1 MLPKTQDLRETLFA
15 RADPVVFRI
24 AAYIAAIGVAGS
36 DMLLAGAWWAI
47 LAVTGLVAAAC
58 FIFPARAPQD
68 EFRKKILAAL
78 RIVRFSCVWMRLGC
92 AIFLILIV
100 SVLDYYV
107 RFELGREF
115 NIFLLPIFLVSLLFG
130 LPLAILTWL
139 LSFIVVYFNVI
150 PPRYSFEI
158 TELKEFA
165 ELFGFFYLGLMTLT
179 VPVLIR
185 ASAAVDE

>member
-1 MLPKTQDLRETLFA
+1 MLPKNKNIRETLFT
-15 RADPVVFRI
+15 RTDPVVFRI
-24 AAYIAAIGVAGS
+24 AAYIVAIGVAGS
-36 DMLLAGAWWAI
+36 DMLLEGASWAI
-47 LAVTGLVAAAC
+47 LAAAGLVAAAC
-58 FIFPARAPQD
+58 FIFPARAPED
-68 EFRKKILAAL
+68 EFRKKILATL
-78 RIVRFSCVWMRLGC
+78 RFVRFSSVWMRLGC

-100 SVLDYYV
+100 SVLDYYG

-115 NIFLLPIFLVSLLFG
+115 NIFLLPIFLASLLFG

-139 LSFIVVYFNVI
+139 LSFIVVYFIVI

-158 TELKEFA
+158 SELKEFA
-165 ELFGFFYLGLMTLT
+165 ELVGFFYLGLMILT

>member
-1 MLPKTQDLRETLFA
+1 MLPKTQDIRETLFA

-24 AAYIAAIGVAGS
+24 AAYVAAIGVAGS
-36 DMLLAGAWWAI
+36 DMLLAGAWWTI

-58 FIFPARAPQD
+58 FIFPARAPQN

-78 RIVRFSCVWMRLGC
+78 RLVRFSSVWMRLGC
-92 AIFLILIV
+92 AVFLILIV

-139 LSFIVVYFNVI
+139 LSFIVVYFSVI

-158 TELKEFA
+158 SELKEFA

>member
-1 MLPKTQDLRETLFA
+1 MLPKTQDIRETLFA

-24 AAYIAAIGVAGS
+24 AAYVAAIGVAGS
-36 DMLLAGAWWAI
+36 DMLLAGTWWTI

-58 FIFPARAPQD
+58 FIFPARAPQN

-78 RIVRFSCVWMRLGC
+78 RLVRFSSVWMRLGC
-92 AIFLILIV
+92 AVFLILIV

-139 LSFIVVYFNVI
+139 LSFIVVYFSVI

-158 TELKEFA
+158 SELKEFA

-185 ASAAVDE
+185 ASAAADE